1 MIENKKTV
9 EDTYSTGAIVDSIS
23 SSVQMKQ
30 VMVQQTPG
38 RYMLKAMMAG
48 FLLSI
53 VTVFMFGIKTQFA
66 STHVDGL
73 INLMGAIAFSLGLI
87 LVVLTNS
94 ELLTSNFMYFTV
106 GWYYKVVSVKE
117 DDLDFIILF
126 LRKYFRWVCVIFL
139 NEICACHDT

>member
-1 MIENKKTV
+1 MGSTVIENKKTV

-53 VTVFMFGIKTQFA
+53 VTVFMFGEDAVCEYSRRWTYQFNG
-66 STHVDGL
+66 SH
-73 INLMGAIAFSLGLI
+73 
-87 LVVLTNS
+87 
-94 ELLTSNFMYFTV
+94 
-106 GWYYKVVSVKE
+106 
-117 DDLDFIILF
+117 
-126 LRKYFRWVCVIFL
+126 CV
-139 NEICACHDT
+139 

>member
-66 STHVDGL
+66 NTHVDGL

-87 LVVLTNS
+87 S
-94 ELLTSNFMYFTV
+94 
-106 GWYYKVVSVKE
+106 
-117 DDLDFIILF
+117 I
-126 LRKYFRWVCVIFL
+126 
-139 NEICACHDT
+139 

>member
-48 FLLSI
+48 LLFNRYCTS
-53 VTVFMFGIKTQFA
+53 VRNKDAVCEYSRRWTYQFNG
-66 STHVDGL
+66 SHCV
-73 INLMGAIAFSLGLI
+73 
-87 LVVLTNS
+87 LV
-94 ELLTSNFMYFTV
+94 
-106 GWYYKVVSVKE
+106 
-117 DDLDFIILF
+117 
-126 LRKYFRWVCVIFL
+126 
-139 NEICACHDT
+139 